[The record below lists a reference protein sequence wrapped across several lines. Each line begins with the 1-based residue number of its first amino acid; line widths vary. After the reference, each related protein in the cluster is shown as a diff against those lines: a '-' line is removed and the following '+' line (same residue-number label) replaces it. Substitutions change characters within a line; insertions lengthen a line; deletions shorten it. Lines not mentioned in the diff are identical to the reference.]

1 MISMFL
7 GKMRSILS
15 LLKYLLPILSFIAAT
30 IYLVLLILFFDN
42 LFFDIKTD
50 ILSVGVFM
58 QIVGMLMIF
67 SEIMKIAKML
77 DPNFSIRNIFIK
89 YLKNIEGFNKKVHH
103 ILLDSG
109 EFHLDGLDV
118 ATKISLNKSSNICE
132 IVNYFNMEIYN
143 INKKIAEISNKQK
156 VETEKLKTLVADLD
170 KKVSEKFSEM
180 ESKSADLQI
189 YYVSTNIFGLIF
201 IIIGILIASYAD
213 LISAI

>member
-42 LFFDIKTD
+42 LFFDRKTD

-103 ILLDSG
+103 ISLDSG

-180 ESKSADLQI
+180 ESKSADLQS